1 MADDCIFCKII
12 KGDIPSDKIYEDDE
26 LFAFRDIAPLA
37 PVHILLIPKRH
48 IASLAEAG
56 EEHLALLGKMQLVA
70 AKLAR
75 KEGIS
80 ESGYRTVINTNPEGG
95 QIVFH
100 LHLHLLGGEKLAEFA

>member
-12 KGDIPSDKIYEDDE
+12 KGNIPSDKVYEDDE
-26 LFAFRDIAPLA
+26 LYGFRDINPLA
-37 PVHILLIPKRH
+37 PVHILLIPKQH
-48 IASLAEAG
+48 IDSLAEAG
-56 EEHLALLGKMQLVA
+56 EQHLPLLGRMQSVA
-70 AKLAR
+70 AELAR

-100 LHLHLLGGEKLAEFA
+100 LHLHLIGGKKLPEFA